1 MKELAK
7 ESWNYRLTETESGDL
22 IFNVVS
28 GSVGMYEISIRL
40 TVDEISRYKKQGSLY
55 LKTLAD
61 EIRLNESRFSSRK
74 VAG

>member
-7 ESWNYRLTETESGDL
+7 ESWNYRLTETESGEL
-22 IFNVVS
+22 IFSVVS

-40 TVDEISRYKKQGSLY
+40 TADEIRCYQKQGNLY

-61 EIRLNESRFSSRK
+61 DIRSNESRFSARK
-74 VAG
+74 LSE